1 MNFRIRKS
9 SPRGSIG
16 LDIDGSFLAA
26 AQVSGG
32 AVTRAASMEL
42 TPGLMNEGEVVD
54 PAGLAAALKQFFERN
69 ALPRA
74 ARLGVANQQIAVRQV
89 QLPLIEDARE
99 RDAAVRF
106 QAAETIPMPLDEV
119 VLDYKLVGEITSA
132 EGGAQMSVIV
142 VAARESMVMPLVEA
156 VRDAGIK
163 PLGIDLNAFALVRL
177 LSAGS
182 GPEQE
187 DESPEEDDA
196 RVYCHL
202 AGATNLAIAKGQ
214 SCLFTRPLST
224 TWDAHADDTAAAL
237 AEEIRL
243 SLDYYMTQPESH
255 PVAEIILSGP
265 GANSAGLPEE
275 LVSLLSMPVF
285 VADPLGRLV
294 DALPAQEDP
303 YVYSV
308 AAGLAMGDES

>member
-1 MNFRIRKS
+1 MNLRLRKS

-16 LDIDGSFLAA
+16 LDIDGAFLAA

-42 TPGLMNEGEVVD
+42 PAGLMSEGEVVD
-54 PAGLAAALKQFFERN
+54 SAGLGEALKSFFERN
-69 ALPRA
+69 SLPRA

-89 QLPLIEDARE
+89 QLPVIEDKRE
-99 RDAAVRF
+99 REAAVRF
-106 QAAETIPMPLDEV
+106 QAAETIPMPLEEV
-119 VLDYKLVGEITSA
+119 VLDYDAVGETTTP
-132 EGGAQMSVIV
+132 EGATQMSMIV
-142 VAARESMVMPLVEA
+142 VAARESMVTPLVEA
-156 VRDAGIK
+156 VREAGIR

-177 LSAGS
+177 LAAASVDNGDVVDS
-182 GPEQE
+182 TH
-187 DESPEEDDA
+187 DA

-202 AGATNLAIAKGQ
+202 AGTTNLAVAAGN
-214 SCLFTRPLST
+214 SCLFTRALST
-224 TWDAHADDTAAAL
+224 TWDSHGDDTASAL

-243 SLDYYMTQPESH
+243 SIDFYMTQPESR
-255 PVAEIILSGP
+255 PATEIVLSGP
-265 GANSAGLPEE
+265 GANAPALSEE
-275 LVSLLSMPVF
+275 LTSLLSTPVH

-308 AAGLAMGDES
+308 AAGLAMGESA

>member
-1 MNFRIRKS
+1 MNFRLRKS

-16 LDIDGSFLAA
+16 LDIDGAFLAA

-32 AVTRAASMEL
+32 AVSRAASMEL
-42 TPGLMNEGEVVD
+42 PPGLMNDGEVVD
-54 PAGLAAALKQFFERN
+54 SAGLADALKLFVERSS
-69 ALPRA
+69 LPRA

-89 QLPLIEDARE
+89 QLPLIEDSRE

-119 VLDYKLVGEITSA
+119 VLDYKLVGETTSA
-132 EGGAQMSVIV
+132 EGATQMSVIV
-142 VAARESMVMPLVEA
+142 VAARESMVLPLVEA
-156 VRDAGIK
+156 VRGAGIK

-177 LSAGS
+177 LAAGN
-182 GPEQE
+182 GFVEE
-187 DESPEEDDA
+187 DEQSEPDA

-202 AGATNLAIAKGQ
+202 AGTTNLAIAVGRT
-214 SCLFTRPLST
+214 CLFTRPLST
-224 TWDAHADDTAAAL
+224 AWDSHADDTASAL

-243 SLDYYMTQPESH
+243 SIDFYMTQPESR
-255 PVAEIILSGP
+255 PVAELMLSGP
-265 GANSAGLPEE
+265 GANAPGLPEE

-285 VADPLGRLV
+285 IADPLGRLV

-308 AAGLAMGDES
+308 AAGLAMGEAA

>member
-1 MNFRIRKS
+1 MNLRLRKS

-32 AVTRAASMEL
+32 AVTRAASVEL
-42 TPGLMNEGEVVD
+42 PPGLMNEGEVVD
-54 PAGLAAALKQFFERN
+54 PTGLAEALKQFFERN
-69 ALPRA
+69 GLPRA

-89 QLPLIEDARE
+89 ALPMIEDAGE

-106 QAAETIPMPLDEV
+106 QAAETIPMPLEEV
-119 VLDYKLVGEITSA
+119 VLDYKLVGQITSA
-132 EGGAQMSVIV
+132 EGAAQMSVIV

-156 VRDAGIK
+156 VREAGVK

-177 LSAGS
+177 LAASAG
-182 GPEQE
+182 PE
-187 DESPEEDDA
+187 PEEEVSEPDA

-202 AGATNLAIAKGQ
+202 AGATNLAVAVGH

-224 TWDAHADDTAAAL
+224 TWDSHADDTAAAL
-237 AEEIRL
+237 AEEVRL
-243 SLDYYMTQPESH
+243 SIDYYMTQPESRA
-255 PVAEIILSGP
+255 VAEVILSGP
-265 GANSAGLPEE
+265 GANAPGLPEE
-275 LVSLLSMPVF
+275 LVSLLSIPVF
-285 VADPLGRLV
+285 IADPLGRLV
-294 DALPAQEDP
+294 DALPSQEDP

-308 AAGLAMGDES
+308 AAGLALGDAA

>member
-16 LDIDGSFLAA
+16 LDIDGAFLAA

-54 PAGLAAALKQFFERN
+54 PAGLSEVLKIFFDRHS
-69 ALPRA
+69 LPRA

-89 QLPLIEDARE
+89 QLPWIEDKGE

-119 VLDYKLVGEITSA
+119 VLDYELVGEATGS
-132 EGGAQMSVIV
+132 ERPAQMSMIV
-142 VAARESMVMPLVEA
+142 VAARESMVTPLVEA
-156 VRDAGIK
+156 VRGAGIK

-177 LSAGS
+177 LATAGDQ
-182 GPEQE
+182 EQE
-187 DESPEEDDA
+187 SPASDDA

-202 AGATNLAIAKGQ
+202 AGTTNLAVATGS
-214 SCLFTRPLST
+214 SCLFSRALST
-224 TWDAHADDTAAAL
+224 TWDSHGDDTASAL

-243 SLDYYMTQPESH
+243 SIDFYMTQPESR
-255 PVAEIILSGP
+255 PASELVLSGP
-265 GANSAGLPEE
+265 GANAPGLSEE
-275 LVSLLSMPVF
+275 LRSLLSMPVE
-285 VADPLGRLV
+285 VADPLGMLV
-294 DALPAQEDP
+294 DALPSQEDP

-308 AAGLAMGDES
+308 AAGLAMGEAA

>member
-1 MNFRIRKS
+1 MELRLRKN
-9 SPRGSIG
+9 PARGSIG
-16 LDIDGSFLAA
+16 LDIDGAHVAA

-54 PAGLAAALKQFFERN
+54 AAGLSDALKLFFERN
-69 ALPRA
+69 SLPRA
-74 ARLGVANQQIAVRQV
+74 ARLGVANQQIAVRQL
-89 QLPLIEDARE
+89 QLPIIEDKRE

-106 QAAETIPMPLDEV
+106 QAAETIPMPLEEV
-119 VLDYKLVGEITSA
+119 VLDYQVVGQSDGP
-132 EGGAQMSVIV
+132 EGPPQMAVVV
-142 VAARESMVMPLVEA
+142 VAARESMINGLVEA

-163 PLGIDLNAFALVRL
+163 PLGIDLDAFALVRVL
-177 LSAGS
+177 AA
-182 GPEQE
+182 PA
-187 DESPEEDDA
+187 DDDGVVDDGQA

-202 AGATNLAIAKGQ
+202 AGVTNLAVAAGR

-224 TWDAHADDTAAAL
+224 VWDAHGDDTAAAL

-243 SLDYYMTQPESH
+243 SIDFYMAQPEAR
-255 PVAEIILSGP
+255 PVSDVVLSGP
-265 GANSAGLPEE
+265 GAMSEGLAGEVGTMLHLPI
-275 LVSLLSMPVF
+275 S

-303 YVYSV
+303 YVYTV
-308 AAGLAMGDES
+308 AAGLAMAEAS